1 MNVKKKISLK
11 DIANELGVSV
21 TLVSYVMSGK
31 EKERRVGT
39 EMAKKIIKTAKRLN
53 YQPNYHARSL
63 RNNRSQTIGLIVADI
78 SNPFFAN
85 MARTIED
92 EANRLNYTV
101 IIGSSDENHQK
112 MKKVLD
118 FLTSRQVDGFII
130 APTEGSE
137 QQIQYLKKQN
147 IPFVLV
153 DRYFEDISTNYVI
166 VDNYQASYDATKYLL
181 EKGYKRIGMITYD
194 SKLDHFKNRVLGYI
208 EAIKNFK
215 IESGDKYLKKIRYSN
230 FKNDIHKSIMELIND
245 KVQAIFFATNTIA
258 IESLKCLFILGIKIS
273 EDLDIVAFDESEAYN
288 FFKHPIPFIKQPIKE
303 MGIEA
308 VRILVNQ
315 IEQKV
320 KKVRKINKI
329 YLDTNLEFDTKIL
342 FKV

>member
-1 MNVKKKISLK
+1 MKKKNSLK
-11 DIANELGVSV
+11 DIAKALGVSV

-31 EKERRVGT
+31 EKERRVGE
-39 EMAKKIIKTAKRLN
+39 EMVKKIRETAKKLN

-118 FLTSRQVDGFII
+118 FLASRQVDGFII
-130 APTEGSE
+130 AATEGSE
-137 QQIQYLKKQN
+137 QQIQYLKEN
-147 IPFVLV
+147 YIPFVLV

-166 VDNYQASYDATKYLL
+166 VDNFQASYDATMYLL
-181 EKGYKRIGMITYD
+181 EKDYKKIGMISYK
-194 SKLDHFKNRVLGYI
+194 SKLDHFKNRILGYT
-208 EAIKNFK
+208 EALKNFK
-215 IESGDKYLKKIRYSN
+215 IESGDKYLKKVRYSN
-230 FKNDIHKSIMELIND
+230 LKDDIKKSVVEFIDKD

-258 IESLKCLFILGIKIS
+258 IEGLKCLFDLGIKMP
-273 EDLDIVAFDESEAYN
+273 EDIDVVAFDESEVYN
-288 FFKHPIPFIKQPIKE
+288 FFQYAIPHIKQPIKE

-308 VRILVNQ
+308 IRILVNQ
-315 IEQKV
+315 IDQ
-320 KKVRKINKI
+320 KVRKINQI
-329 YLDTNLEFDTKIL
+329 YLDANLEVHATKMHQQ
-342 FKV
+342 